1 MTTVSK
7 WFAELFG
14 FGLKNAKAEA
24 AKIEE
29 AVKTE
34 VASIKKNV
42 ECGCGR
48 SPTGSCLGLHKLT
61 EEEWASHEV
70 NPNRVIAAVT
80 EAVVE
85 VVEETKVKAKKV
97 IKEVDDELKEVEQ
110 KIEAAINET
119 VASIKKAKKPKAK
132 KGDSSKK

>member
-14 FGLKNAKAEA
+14 FGLKGAKAEA
-24 AKIEE
+24 AKKEE
-29 AVKTE
+29 TSKAE
-34 VASIKKNV
+34 VSVIKKSS

-70 NPNRVIAAVT
+70 NPNRVIEKPKA
-80 EAVVE
+80 
-85 VVEETKVKAKKV
+85 TKDKTA
-97 IKEVDDELKEVEQ
+97 
-110 KIEAAINET
+110 
-119 VASIKKAKKPKAK
+119 AKKPAAVK
-132 KGDSSKK
+132 KPAAGVKSTNKKQNGSK